1 MQKLKF
7 KANKV
12 FLNETG
18 FQISGNKINFDSI
31 IYLGFDSL
39 ITQHKKYSKIV
50 GVSYTSRLIFTFESN
65 EFHISPAEDIFG
77 FTSEKH
83 FLDFQN
89 LCRTIREKTFKF
101 RLKKYLET
109 LNSKGFYSF
118 ENLQFTKS
126 GEIYKNG
133 LRFLK
138 LNDAY
143 KEVSVKNNKIYF
155 PVIENKRKILKG
167 FKNKI
172 DLPLFFDRDCFY
184 VLLQNILGF
193 GTKDAKL
200 YKIKENHYFEYALR
214 IATQLV
220 NADGKVLKSELELLK
235 KYFNINEKTCPNSA
249 SIFNEEIQNPTPL
262 NKVLEVLNAK
272 FKDKPELKDTLI
284 LGLFKIAIIDGEL
297 HKNEL
302 NLLQLIADNMN
313 NSSFL
318 VRLIATFQGG
328 SITKNQSSSELN
340 LKILGLKK
348 GATNTEIRAAY
359 KILVKRHHPDS
370 LQGTG
375 VPYSEIVK
383 SEQLLHHI
391 IEAYTALTT

>member
-7 KANKV
+7 KANSI
-12 FLNETG
+12 FLNDIG
-18 FQISGNKINFDSI
+18 FQIAENEISFNSI
-31 IYLGFDSL
+31 TYLGFDSL
-39 ITQHKKYSKIV
+39 ITQHKKYGRIV
-50 GVSYTSRLIFTFESN
+50 GVSYTSRLILTDESN
-65 EFHISPAEDIFG
+65 EFHISPAENILG

-89 LCRTIREKTFKF
+89 LCRTIREKSFKF
-101 RLKKYLET
+101 RLKKYLDT
-109 LNSKGFYSF
+109 LTLKGFYSF
-118 ENLQFTKS
+118 GNLQFTKS
-126 GEIYKNG
+126 GEVYKNG
-133 LRFLK
+133 LRFLN

-143 KEVSVKNNKIYF
+143 KDVSLHNNKIYF
-155 PVIENKRKILKG
+155 PVRENKRKILKG
-167 FKNKI
+167 FKSKI
-172 DLPLFFDRDCFY
+172 DLPLFFDRDCFH

-193 GTKDAKL
+193 GTKNAKL
-200 YKIKENHYFEYALR
+200 YKVKENHYFEYALR

-235 KYFNINEKTCPNSA
+235 KYFNINDKTCPNSA

-272 FKDKPELKDTLI
+272 FKDKPQLKDTLI

-302 NLLQLIADNMN
+302 NLLQLIADSMH

-318 VRLIATFQGG
+318 VRLIASFQGG
-328 SITKNQSSSELN
+328 LITKNQSSSELN

-348 GATNTEIRAAY
+348 GATNTEIRTAY
-359 KILVKRHHPDS
+359 RLLVKRHHPDS

-391 IEAYTALTT
+391 SEAYNALTT